1 MENKKKLKIDTNTV
15 INYKSSFVA
24 GILIGIGVIINTVAP
39 VPVVGPLLFSF
50 GLITIIELQ
59 LQLYT
64 GKIGFGFNIN
74 LIKVLLGN
82 FIGIGITIGLYILSN
97 PSFYQLLQ
105 EASINKFN
113 KGFLQLL
120 ICGIFCGMLIHFAVK
135 TKKPYITAMA
145 ITIFIL
151 IGAEHCVADFPY
163 LMINLSIEH
172 ICKLFLVVIG
182 NSIGAVLIEKAIQYE

>member
-1 MENKKKLKIDTNTV
+1 MIDTNTV

-105 EASINKFN
+105 VSCSHHQLTRHMCYICLYPNLLTSKLGMVPFVN
-113 KGFLQLL
+113 DLKDNFHDQLL
-120 ICGIFCGMLIHFAVK
+120 PEVCRL
-135 TKKPYITAMA
+135 T
-145 ITIFIL
+145 
-151 IGAEHCVADFPY
+151 
-163 LMINLSIEH
+163 
-172 ICKLFLVVIG
+172 
-182 NSIGAVLIEKAIQYE
+182 